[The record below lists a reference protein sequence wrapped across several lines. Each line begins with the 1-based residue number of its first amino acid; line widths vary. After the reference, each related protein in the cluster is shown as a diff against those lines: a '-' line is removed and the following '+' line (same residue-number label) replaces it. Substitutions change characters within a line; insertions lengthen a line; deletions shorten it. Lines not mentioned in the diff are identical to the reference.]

1 MHLGL
6 ISRDL
11 RATEQWARQ
20 QGWTIVE
27 AVGRMVRIDAA
38 HDDIARVFGL
48 VWDVLEGSRWHASQK
63 PSVPPHILHVSGL
76 SNLGR
81 LGHYHRLP
89 SPDRRAFQ
97 AIPTVTTNG
106 PRPGYSPSQIQ
117 AAYGID
123 QPWDGT
129 GETIGIAEWGS
140 EFSQEDLNLFCNTFG
155 LPVLTPT
162 VVNLAGFVPSGTI
175 GVEADLD
182 VQWAHAMAPGA
193 ALTVYNAPPGTDY
206 SSFALEVTALFNAV
220 LTDPTPP
227 HVLSVSYGNGES
239 SFLAEDLHAW
249 EVLLTGLGNRGVTV
263 VVASGDQG
271 AYGLHEIV
279 WPQVAQVSAPASCP
293 HALAVGG
300 TSLFMD
306 LLTRLDEWGW
316 SNLVEDGASGG
327 GVSRVFPAP
336 FYQPSAHQR
345 NVPDVAAVADPFT
358 PCIFAWQGQWA
369 MVGGTSLATPIVAGL
384 LTRVNHARRL
394 AQFDPLGYITPVL
407 YDLQSRGIP
416 LCRDIVQGTN
426 TCYAVAGYESH
437 TGYDNV
443 TGWGS
448 PVAPD
453 WFDQLAW
460 GAPRP

>member
-11 RATEQWARQ
+11 RATENWARQ
-20 QGWTIVE
+20 QGWTVVE
-27 AVGRMVRIDAA
+27 SLGRMVRVDAPHEA
-38 HDDIARVFGL
+38 IARVLGL
-48 VWDVLEGSRWHASQK
+48 VWDILDQGRWHASGT
-63 PSVPPHILHVSGL
+63 PALPAHVLHVSGL

-89 SPDRRAFQ
+89 RADISPGM
-97 AIPTVTTNG
+97 AIPPVTTNG
-106 PRPGYSPSQIQ
+106 PRPGYTPSQIN

-140 EFSQEDLNLFCNTFG
+140 DFSQEDFTLFCNTFQ
-155 LPVLTPT
+155 LPVLAPA
-162 VVNLAGFVPSGTI
+162 VVNLAGYTPSGTV

-193 ALTVYNAPPGTDY
+193 GMTVYQASPGTDY
-206 SSFALEVTALFNAV
+206 ASFALEVSALFNAV
-220 LTDPTPP
+220 LAEPNPP

-249 EVLLTGLGNRGVTV
+249 EILLTDLGNRGVTV

-279 WPQVAQVSAPASCP
+279 WPQAANVAAPASCP
-293 HALAVGG
+293 HAMAVGG

-306 LLTRLDEWGW
+306 LLHRLDEWGW
-316 SNLVEDGASGG
+316 SNLLEDGASGG
-327 GVSRVFPAP
+327 GVSQAFPAP
-336 FYQPSAHQR
+336 FYQPGRSGR
-345 NVPDVAAVADPFT
+345 TVPDLAAVADPFT
-358 PCIFAWQGQWA
+358 PCILAWQGQWA
-369 MVGGTSLATPIVAGL
+369 LVGGTSLAAPIVAGL
-384 LTRVNHARRL
+384 LTRINHARRL
-394 AQFDPLGYITPVL
+394 ARFDPLGYITPVL

-416 LCRDIVQGTN
+416 LCRDIPQGTN
-426 TCYAVAGYESH
+426 TCYAVAGYDSAA
-437 TGYDNV
+437 GYDYV
-443 TGWGS
+443 TGWGT
-448 PVAPD
+448 PVAQN

-460 GAPRP
+460 GAPKP